1 MGSITGLKKG
11 AFTSI
16 DNSGEFRL
24 DTNLDPGTA
33 GEVIVS
39 GGPNQPATWGPNGVA
54 VPNALTAGT
63 NITYTS
69 GAASWDGSVA
79 DTINATDTDTTY
91 TAGSGMDLTG
101 TTFSTDNDGTTI
113 NNSGGTGTQN
123 QVLKVPNTL
132 TINGTSY
139 DGSVARNFTLAAAP
153 IPNADLQNSSITL
166 GSTSISLGATA
177 TTIDDLE
184 LDSCQGITMD
194 GGNIDCDCNDVDN
207 VKDLTYCSG
216 GSALTGGG
224 GAGDETVATYLDLTS
239 STNLFPPNIPV
250 LPPNVFEVSPSVY
263 HMAFSQGIWM
273 PNDDSSYFNY
283 AIEDDF
289 TAPLVAGRGKILS
302 SSLEVSG
309 FLNIPNGWRATGIY
323 IDVRGSTGYQ
333 VSRSIVMYSVKTY
346 STSNP
351 ISSTYTY
358 LGGSTTNTAYTL
370 FATMDG
376 AIDRVMW
383 VEVSLT
389 STADYIAGGYIV
401 LTKI

>member
-11 AFTSI
+11 SFTSI

-24 DTNLDPGTA
+24 DTNLDSGTA
-33 GEVIVS
+33 GEVITS

-69 GAASWDGSVA
+69 GAASWDGAIA

-91 TAGSGMDLTG
+91 TASSGMKLIG
-101 TTFSTDNDGTTI
+101 TAFLTDNDGTTI
-113 NNSGGTGTQN
+113 NNSGGTGAQN
-123 QVLKVPNTL
+123 QVLKVPSDL
-132 TINGTSY
+132 TINGIVY
-139 DGSVARNFTLAAAP
+139 NGSLATNFTFPTAP

-166 GSTSISLGATA
+166 GNTSCALGSTKS
-177 TTIDDLE
+177 TIEELE
-184 LDSCQGITMD
+184 LDDCLGITMD
-194 GGNIDCDCNDVDN
+194 AANIDLAGGDVVGID
-207 VKDLTYCSG
+207 DLTFQ
-216 GSALTGGG
+216 SAAGASAMTGNA
-224 GAGDETVATYLDLTS
+224 GAGGPTTMTNFDLTS
-239 STNLFPPNIPV
+239 STNIF

-333 VSRSIVMYSVKTY
+333 VSRSIIMYSVKTY

-370 FATMDG
+370 AATMDG

-383 VEVSLT
+383 VETSLT
-389 STADYIAGGYIV
+389 ATTDYIAGGYIV

>member
-11 AFTSI
+11 SFTSI

-24 DTNLDPGTA
+24 DTNLDSGTA

-69 GAASWDGSVA
+69 GAASWDGAIA

-113 NNSGGTGTQN
+113 NNSGGTGAQN
-123 QVLKVPNTL
+123 QVLKVPQALTAGTGIQLVGGSGPVASYSGDDATTINNTITDTTYQGGDNITIDTTTNPDTIDLDKTL
-132 TINGTSY
+132 TDMTSIQFNNTGT
-139 DGSVARNFTLAAAP
+139 
-153 IPNADLQNSSITL
+153 
-166 GSTSISLGATA
+166 STSI
-177 TTIDDLE
+177 
-184 LDSCQGITMD
+184 
-194 GGNIDCDCNDVDN
+194 V
-207 VKDLTYCSG
+207 
-216 GSALTGGG
+216 GSNYYMAPRTPC
-224 GAGDETVATYLDLTS
+224 TYLDLSS
-239 STNLFPPNIPV
+239 STNFI

-323 IDVRGSTGYQ
+323 IDVRGSTGFQ
-333 VSRSIVMYSVKTY
+333 VSRTITMYSVKTY

-370 FATMDG
+370 SSTMDG

-383 VEVSLT
+383 VEASLT

-401 LTKI
+401 LTKL

>member
-1 MGSITGLKKG
+1 
-11 AFTSI
+11 
-16 DNSGEFRL
+16 
-24 DTNLDPGTA
+24 
-33 GEVIVS
+33 
-39 GGPNQPATWGPNGVA
+39 
-54 VPNALTAGT
+54 
-63 NITYTS
+63 
-69 GAASWDGSVA
+69 
-79 DTINATDTDTTY
+79 
-91 TAGSGMDLTG
+91 MDLTG

-113 NNSGGTGTQN
+113 NNSGGTGAQN
-123 QVLKVPNTL
+123 QVLKVPQALTAGTGIQLVGGSGPVASYSGDDATTINNTITDTTYQGGDNITIDTTTNPDTIDLDKTL
-132 TINGTSY
+132 TDMTSIQFNNTGT
-139 DGSVARNFTLAAAP
+139 
-153 IPNADLQNSSITL
+153 
-166 GSTSISLGATA
+166 STSI
-177 TTIDDLE
+177 
-184 LDSCQGITMD
+184 
-194 GGNIDCDCNDVDN
+194 V
-207 VKDLTYCSG
+207 
-216 GSALTGGG
+216 GSNYYMAPRTPC
-224 GAGDETVATYLDLTS
+224 TYLDLSS
-239 STNLFPPNIPV
+239 STNFI

-323 IDVRGSTGYQ
+323 IDVRGSTGFQ
-333 VSRSIVMYSVKTY
+333 VSRTITMYSVKTY

-370 FATMDG
+370 SSTMDG

-383 VEVSLT
+383 VEASLT

-401 LTKI
+401 LTKL